1 MSIPAQERP
10 TASKESSGVKGI
22 LRNMFETLSEKLQR
36 VFKNL
41 RGEGR
46 LSEQHIEE
54 ALKEIR
60 IALLEAD
67 VNFKVVKQFTEAVK
81 SKALGQEVLQSLSP
95 GQQVVKI
102 VHDEL
107 IEVLGAQNIRVN
119 FASQPPTI
127 IMLVGL
133 QGSGKT
139 TSSGKL
145 AKWLEKNGHRPL
157 LVSVDVYRPAAR
169 DQLKVIAQDI
179 GVKLW
184 EGSLNDKP
192 LQLCQDAIKEA
203 RNTAHDVVIID
214 TAGRLHID
222 AELMKELHEI
232 RDAISP
238 HEILFVADAM
248 LGQDAVRSAQQFHEQ
263 LGFNGFI
270 LTKMDGD
277 ARGGAALSIRQ
288 VTGQPV
294 KFIGTG
300 EKYDALE
307 LFHPDRLVSRIL
319 GMGDILSLIERAE
332 EVVDKKKAAELQ
344 QKLLGDGFTLED
356 FRDQL
361 KQIRKMG
368 ALDQILGMLPS
379 TGIFKDLQKVK
390 VDEKELIRVE
400 AIINSMTPKERRN
413 HQIINGSRRKRIA
426 KGSGTTVQQ
435 VNQLLKQYAQTRK
448 MMKGMKNSFFGRK
461 MKGMKM
467 PQMPF

>member
-1 MSIPAQERP
+1 
-10 TASKESSGVKGI
+10 
-22 LRNMFETLSEKLQR
+22 MFETLSEKLQR
-36 VFKNL
+36 VFRNL

-46 LSEQHIEE
+46 LTEQHIEE

-67 VNFKVVKQFTEAVK
+67 VNFKVVKQFTDSVK
-81 SKALGQEVLQSLSP
+81 TKAFGQEVLQSLSP

-102 VHDEL
+102 VRDEL
-107 IEVLGAQNIRVN
+107 IEILGGTNIRVN
-119 FASQPPTI
+119 FTSQPPTVV
-127 IMLVGL
+127 MLVGL

-139 TSSGKL
+139 TSTGKL
-145 AKWLEKNGHRPL
+145 AKWMMKNGHRPL

-169 DQLKVIAQDI
+169 DQLKVIAKDI
-179 GVKLW
+179 GSHIW
-184 EGSLNDKP
+184 EGGPGDKP
-192 LQLCQDAIKEA
+192 LKLCLDALREA
-203 RNTAHDVVIID
+203 RNTAHDVLIVD

-222 AELMKELHEI
+222 EALMTELREI
-232 RDAISP
+232 KDAIHP

-248 LGQDAVRSAQQFHEQ
+248 LGQDAVKSAHQFHEQ

-294 KFIGTG
+294 KFVGTG
-300 EKYDALE
+300 EKYDAFE

-319 GMGDILSLIERAE
+319 GMGDIMSLIEKAE
-332 EVVDKKKAAELQ
+332 EAIDQKAAMASLE
-344 QKLLGDGFTLED
+344 KIRTDSFTLED

-361 KQIRKMG
+361 LQIRKLG
-368 ALDQILGMLPS
+368 ALDQILNLLPS
-379 TGIFKDLQKVK
+379 IGPFKDLQKAK
-390 VDEKELIRVE
+390 VDEKELTRIE
-400 AIINSMTPKERRN
+400 AIINSMTPRERRN
-413 HQIINGSRRKRIA
+413 DKIINGSRRKRIA
-426 KGSGTTVQQ
+426 KGSGTTVQE

-448 MMKGMKNSFFGRK
+448 MMKSMKHSMFGRK
-461 MKGMKM
+461 LPKGMKL

>member
-1 MSIPAQERP
+1 
-10 TASKESSGVKGI
+10 
-22 LRNMFETLSEKLQR
+22 MFENLSDKLQR

-46 LSEQHIEE
+46 LTEQHLDE

-60 IALLEAD
+60 MALLEAD
-67 VNFKVVKQFTEAVK
+67 VNFKVVKQFTDSVRAKAV
-81 SKALGQEVLQSLSP
+81 GQEVMQSLSP

-102 VHDEL
+102 VHDDL
-107 IEVLGAQNIRVN
+107 IELLGGANVRLN
-119 FASQPPTI
+119 FASQPPSV

-145 AKWLEKNGHRPL
+145 SKWLQKGGHRPL

-169 DQLKVIAQDI
+169 DQLKVIAKDI

-184 EGSLNDKP
+184 EGNPDDKP
-192 LQLCQDAIKEA
+192 LKLCQDAIREA
-203 RNTAHDVVIID
+203 RNTAHDVVVID

-222 AELMKELHEI
+222 EALMNELHDIKE
-232 RDAISP
+232 DVKP
-238 HEILFVADAM
+238 NEILFVADAM
-248 LGQDAVRSAQQFHEQ
+248 LGQDAVKSAQQFHER

-277 ARGGAALSIRQ
+277 ARGGAALSIKQ

-294 KFIGTG
+294 KFVGTG

-307 LFHPDRLVSRIL
+307 LFHPDRLVSRIM
-319 GMGDILSLIERAE
+319 GMGDILSLIEKAS
-332 EVVDKKKAAELQ
+332 EVVDQKKAVEMQEKMLSDSFS
-344 QKLLGDGFTLED
+344 LDD

-361 KQIRKMG
+361 KQIRKLG
-368 ALDQILGMLPS
+368 SLEQIMSMLPS
-379 TGIFKDLQKVK
+379 IGPFKEMQKAK
-390 VDEKELIRVE
+390 VDEKELGRVE

-413 HQIINGSRRKRIA
+413 HQLINGSRRKRIA
-426 KGSGTTVQQ
+426 KGSGTSVQQ
-435 VNQLLKQYAQTRK
+435 VNQLLKQYVQTRK
-448 MMKGMKNSFFGRK
+448 MMKGMKNSFFGKRM
-461 MKGMKM
+461 MKGMKLPGM
-467 PQMPF
+467 PV

>member
-1 MSIPAQERP
+1 
-10 TASKESSGVKGI
+10 
-22 LRNMFETLSEKLQR
+22 MFETLSEKLQR

-46 LSEQHIEE
+46 LTEEHLEE

-60 IALLEAD
+60 MALLEAD
-67 VNFKVVKQFTEAVK
+67 VNFKVVKQFTDAVK
-81 SKALGQEVLQSLSP
+81 TKALGQEVMQSLSP

-102 VHDEL
+102 VRDEL
-107 IEVLGAQNIRVN
+107 VEILGGENVRIN
-119 FASQPPTI
+119 FSSQPPTVL
-127 IMLVGL
+127 MLVGL

-145 AKWLEKNGHRPL
+145 ARWLEKNGHRPL

-169 DQLKVIAQDI
+169 DQLKVIAKDI
-179 GVKLW
+179 GAKLW
-184 EGSLNDKP
+184 EGNAGDKP
-192 LQLCQDAIKEA
+192 LELCQAALREA

-222 AELMKELHEI
+222 EALMNELKEIKEKI
-232 RDAISP
+232 RP

-248 LGQDAVRSAQQFHEQ
+248 LGQDAVKSAQQFHEQ
-263 LGFNGFI
+263 LGFHGFI

-277 ARGGAALSIRQ
+277 ARGGAALSIKQ

-294 KFIGTG
+294 KFVGTG

-307 LFHPDRLVSRIL
+307 LFHPDRLVSRII
-319 GMGDILSLIERAE
+319 GMGDIMSLIEKAE

-344 QKLLGDGFTLED
+344 EKLLTDSFTLED

-361 KQIRKMG
+361 KQIRKLG

-379 TGIFKDLQKVK
+379 IGPFKDIQKVK
-390 VDEKELIRVE
+390 VDEKELVRVE
-400 AIINSMTPKERRN
+400 AIINSMTPHERRN
-413 HQIINGSRRKRIA
+413 HQSINGSRRKRIA
-426 KGSGTTVQQ
+426 KGSGTSVQQ
-435 VNQLLKQYAQTRK
+435 VNQLLKQYVQTRK
-448 MMKGMKNSFFGRK
+448 MMKGMKNSMFGKRF
-461 MKGMKM
+461 KGMKL
-467 PQMPF
+467 PEMPF

>member
-1 MSIPAQERP
+1 
-10 TASKESSGVKGI
+10 
-22 LRNMFETLSEKLQR
+22 MFETLSEKLQR

-46 LSEQHIEE
+46 LTEQHIEE

-60 IALLEAD
+60 LALLEAD
-67 VNFKVVKQFTEAVK
+67 VNFKVVKQFTESVK

-95 GQQVVKI
+95 AQQVVKI
-102 VHDEL
+102 VRDEL
-107 IEVLGAQNIRVN
+107 VEILGGENVRVN
-119 FASQPPTI
+119 FASQPPTVV
-127 IMLVGL
+127 MLVGL

-139 TSSGKL
+139 TSCGKL
-145 AKWLEKNGHRPL
+145 AKWLEKNGHRPM

-169 DQLKVIAQDI
+169 DQLKVIASDI
-179 GVKLW
+179 SVKLW
-184 EGSLNDKP
+184 EGHPGEKP
-192 LQLCQDAIKEA
+192 LELCQAALREA
-203 RNTAHDVVIID
+203 RNTAHDVLIID

-222 AELMKELHEI
+222 EMLMQELREI
-232 RDAISP
+232 KDAVHP

-248 LGQDAVRSAQQFHEQ
+248 LGQDAVKSAQQFHGH

-294 KFIGTG
+294 KFVGTG

-307 LFHPDRLVSRIL
+307 LFHPERLVSRIM
-319 GMGDILSLIERAE
+319 GMGDILSLIEKAE
-332 EVVDKKKAAELQ
+332 EVVDKKKAVELQ
-344 QKLLGDGFTLED
+344 EKLLSDSFTLED

-361 KQIRKMG
+361 KQIRKIG

-379 TGIFKDLQKVK
+379 VGIFKDIQKVK
-390 VDEKELIRVE
+390 VDEKELVRVE

-426 KGSGTTVQQ
+426 RGSGTSVQE

-448 MMKGMKNSFFGRK
+448 MMKAMKQSFFGRR
-461 MKGMKM
+461 MRGMKL

>member
-1 MSIPAQERP
+1 
-10 TASKESSGVKGI
+10 
-22 LRNMFETLSEKLQR
+22 MFETLSEKLQR

-46 LSEQHIEE
+46 LTPEHIDE

-60 IALLEAD
+60 MALLEAD
-67 VNFKVVKQFTEAVK
+67 VNFKVVKQFTDAVK
-81 SKALGQEVLQSLSP
+81 TKAVGEEVFQSLTP
-95 GQQVVKI
+95 GQHVVKI
-102 VHDEL
+102 VRDEL
-107 IEVLGAQNIRVN
+107 VDMLGGTNIRLN
-119 FASQPPTI
+119 FASQPPTV

-145 AKWLEKNGHRPL
+145 AKWLEKGGHRPM

-169 DQLKVIAQDI
+169 EQLKVIAKDI
-179 GVKLW
+179 GIKLW
-184 EGSLNDKP
+184 EGSADDKP
-192 LQLCQDAIKEA
+192 LQLCQDALREA
-203 RNTAHDVVIID
+203 RNIAHDVVIID

-222 AELMKELHEI
+222 EALMNELREI
-232 RDAISP
+232 KNSIQP
-238 HEILFVADAM
+238 NEILFVADAM
-248 LGQDAVRSAQQFHEQ
+248 LGQDAVKSAQQFHEQ

-277 ARGGAALSIRQ
+277 ARGGAALSIKQ

-294 KFIGTG
+294 KFVGTG

-307 LFHPDRLVSRIL
+307 LFHPDRLVSRIM
-319 GMGDILSLIERAE
+319 GMGDILSLIEKAE
-332 EVVDKKKAAELQ
+332 EVVDKKKAVELQ
-344 QKLLGDGFTLED
+344 EKLLSDNFTLED

-379 TGIFKDLQKVK
+379 IGPFKDMQKVK
-390 VDEKELIRVE
+390 VDEKELVRVE

-413 HQIINGSRRKRIA
+413 HQLINGSRRKRIA
-426 KGSGTTVQQ
+426 RGSGTSVQQ

-448 MMKGMKNSFFGRK
+448 MMKGMKNSFFGKRF
-461 MKGMKM
+461 KGMKL
-467 PQMPF
+467 PEMPF

>member
-1 MSIPAQERP
+1 
-10 TASKESSGVKGI
+10 
-22 LRNMFETLSEKLQR
+22 MFETLSDKLQR

-46 LSEQHIEE
+46 LTEVHLDE

-60 IALLEAD
+60 MALLEAD
-67 VNFKVVKQFTEAVK
+67 VNFKVVKQFTDAVK
-81 SKALGQEVLQSLSP
+81 QKAVGQEVMQSLSP

-102 VHDEL
+102 VRDEL
-107 IEVLGAQNIRVN
+107 IEMLGGQHVRLN
-119 FASQPPTI
+119 FAPQPPSVV
-127 IMLVGL
+127 MLVGL

-145 AKWLEKNGHRPL
+145 SKWLQKGGHRPL

-169 DQLKVIAQDI
+169 DQLKVIAKDI

-184 EGSLNDKP
+184 EGDSADKP
-192 LQLCQDAIKEA
+192 LKLCQDAIREA
-203 RNTAHDVVIID
+203 RNTAHDVVVID

-222 AELMKELHEI
+222 EALMNELREI
-232 RDAISP
+232 KDNVKP
-238 HEILFVADAM
+238 NEILFVADAM
-248 LGQDAVRSAQQFHEQ
+248 LGQDAVKSAQQFHQQ

-277 ARGGAALSIRQ
+277 ARGGAALSIKQ

-294 KFIGTG
+294 KFVGTG

-307 LFHPDRLVSRIL
+307 LFHPDRLVSRIM
-319 GMGDILSLIERAE
+319 GMGDILSLIEKAE
-332 EVVDKKKAAELQ
+332 EVVDKKKAAEMQEKMLS
-344 QKLLGDGFTLED
+344 DSFTLED

-361 KQIRKMG
+361 KQIRKLG
-368 ALDQILGMLPS
+368 SLEQIMSMLPS
-379 TGIFKDLQKVK
+379 IGPFKEMQKQK
-390 VDEKELIRVE
+390 VDEKELVRVE

-413 HQIINGSRRKRIA
+413 HQLINGSRRKRIA
-426 KGSGTTVQQ
+426 KGSGTSVQQ

-448 MMKGMKNSFFGRK
+448 MMKGMKNTFFGKRL
-461 MKGMKM
+461 KGMKL
-467 PQMPF
+467 PDLGSLG

>member
-1 MSIPAQERP
+1 
-10 TASKESSGVKGI
+10 
-22 LRNMFETLSEKLQR
+22 MFETLSEKLQR

-46 LSEQHIEE
+46 LTEQHLDE

-60 IALLEAD
+60 MALLEAD
-67 VNFKVVKQFTEAVK
+67 VNFKVVKQFTDAVK
-81 SKALGQEVLQSLSP
+81 AKALGQEVMQSLTP

-102 VHDEL
+102 VRDEL
-107 IEVLGAQNIRVN
+107 IEMLGGTNVRVN
-119 FASQPPTI
+119 FGSQPPSV

-145 AKWLEKNGHRPL
+145 AKWLEKGGHRPL

-169 DQLKVIAQDI
+169 DQLKVIARDI

-184 EGSLNDKP
+184 EGNPHDKP
-192 LQLCQDAIKEA
+192 LQLCQDAIREA
-203 RNTAHDVVIID
+203 RNTAHDVVVID

-222 AELMKELHEI
+222 EALMNELHEI
-232 RDAISP
+232 KENVRP
-238 HEILFVADAM
+238 NEVLFVADAM
-248 LGQDAVRSAQQFHEQ
+248 LGQDAVKSAQEFHQ
-263 LGFNGFI
+263 RLGFNGFI

-277 ARGGAALSIRQ
+277 ARGGAALSIKQ

-294 KFIGTG
+294 KFVGTG

-307 LFHPDRLVSRIL
+307 LFHPDRLVSRIM
-319 GMGDILSLIERAE
+319 GMGDILSLIEKAE
-332 EVVDKKKAAELQ
+332 EVVDKKKAVELQ
-344 QKLLGDGFTLED
+344 EKMLSDSFTLED

-368 ALDQILGMLPS
+368 AFDQILSMLPS
-379 TGIFKDLQKVK
+379 IGPFKDLQKVK
-390 VDEKELIRVE
+390 VDEKELARVE

-426 KGSGTTVQQ
+426 RGSGTSVQQ

-448 MMKGMKNSFFGRK
+448 MMKGMKNTFFGKRL
-461 MKGMKM
+461 KGMKL
-467 PQMPF
+467 PEMPF

>member
-1 MSIPAQERP
+1 
-10 TASKESSGVKGI
+10 
-22 LRNMFETLSEKLQR
+22 MFETLSEKLQR

-46 LSEQHIEE
+46 LTPEHIDE

-60 IALLEAD
+60 MALLEAD
-67 VNFKVVKQFTEAVK
+67 VNFKVVKQFTDAVRA
-81 SKALGQEVLQSLSP
+81 KAVGEEVFQSLTP

-102 VHDEL
+102 VRDEL
-107 IEVLGAQNIRVN
+107 VDMLGGTNIRLN

-127 IMLVGL
+127 VMMVGL

-145 AKWLEKNGHRPL
+145 AKWLEKGGHRPM

-169 DQLKVIAQDI
+169 EQLKVIAKDVGI
-179 GVKLW
+179 KLW
-184 EGSLNDKP
+184 EGSANDKP
-192 LQLCQDAIKEA
+192 LQLCQDAVREA

-222 AELMKELHEI
+222 EALMNELREI
-232 RDAISP
+232 KDSIQP
-238 HEILFVADAM
+238 NEILFVADAM
-248 LGQDAVRSAQQFHEQ
+248 LGQDAVKSAQQFHEQ
-263 LGFNGFI
+263 LGFKGFI

-277 ARGGAALSIRQ
+277 ARGGAALSIKQ

-294 KFIGTG
+294 KFVGTG

-307 LFHPDRLVSRIL
+307 LFHPDRLVSRIM
-319 GMGDILSLIERAE
+319 GMGDILSLIEKAE
-332 EVVDKKKAAELQ
+332 EVVDKKKAVELQ
-344 QKLLGDGFTLED
+344 EKLLSDSFTLED

-379 TGIFKDLQKVK
+379 IGPFKDMQKVK
-390 VDEKELIRVE
+390 VDEKELMRVE
-400 AIINSMTPKERRN
+400 AIINSMTPRERRH

-426 KGSGTTVQQ
+426 RGSGTSVQQ

-448 MMKGMKNSFFGRK
+448 MMKGMKNSFFGKRF
-461 MKGMKM
+461 KGMKLPEM
-467 PQMPF
+467 PM

>member
-1 MSIPAQERP
+1 
-10 TASKESSGVKGI
+10 
-22 LRNMFETLSEKLQR
+22 MFETLSDKLQR

-46 LSEQHIEE
+46 LTEAHLDE

-60 IALLEAD
+60 MALLEAD
-67 VNFKVVKQFTEAVK
+67 VNFKVVKQFTDSVK
-81 SKALGQEVLQSLSP
+81 AKALGQEVMQSLSP

-102 VHDEL
+102 VRDEL
-107 IEVLGAQNIRVN
+107 IEMLGGSNVRLSLS
-119 FASQPPTI
+119 SQPPSI

-145 AKWLEKNGHRPL
+145 SKWLQKNGHRPM

-169 DQLKVIAQDI
+169 EQLKVIAKEI

-184 EGSLNDKP
+184 EGNSTDKP
-192 LQLCQDAIKEA
+192 LQLCQDAVREA
-203 RNTAHDVVIID
+203 RNTAHDVVVID

-222 AELMKELHEI
+222 EALMNELREI
-232 RDAISP
+232 RATVHP
-238 HEILFVADAM
+238 NEILFVADAM
-248 LGQDAVRSAQQFHEQ
+248 LGQDAVKSAQQFHEQ

-277 ARGGAALSIRQ
+277 ARGGAALSIKQ

-294 KFIGTG
+294 KFVGTG

-307 LFHPDRLVSRIL
+307 LFHPDRLVSRIM
-319 GMGDILSLIERAE
+319 GMGDILSLIEKAE
-332 EVVDKKKAAELQ
+332 EVVDKKKAVEMQEKMLS
-344 QKLLGDGFTLED
+344 DNFTLED

-361 KQIRKMG
+361 KQIRKLG
-368 ALDQILGMLPS
+368 SLEQILGMLPS
-379 TGIFKDLQKVK
+379 IGPFKDMQKAK
-390 VDEKELIRVE
+390 VDEKELVRVE
-400 AIINSMTPKERRN
+400 AIINSMTAKERRN

-426 KGSGTTVQQ
+426 KGSGTSVQQ
-435 VNQLLKQYAQTRK
+435 VNQLLKQYVQTRK
-448 MMKGMKNSFFGRK
+448 MMKGVKNSFFGKR
-461 MKGMKM
+461 MKGLKL
-467 PQMPF
+467 PEMPF

>member
-1 MSIPAQERP
+1 
-10 TASKESSGVKGI
+10 
-22 LRNMFETLSEKLQR
+22 MFETLSDKLQR

-46 LSEQHIEE
+46 LTEAHLDE

-60 IALLEAD
+60 MALLEAD
-67 VNFKVVKQFTEAVK
+67 VNFKVVKQFTESVRA
-81 SKALGQEVLQSLSP
+81 KALGQEVMQSLSP

-102 VHDEL
+102 VRDEMV
-107 IEVLGAQNIRVN
+107 EMLGGTNVRVN
-119 FASQPPTI
+119 FAPQPPSV

-145 AKWLEKNGHRPL
+145 AKWFQKGGHRPL

-169 DQLKVIAQDI
+169 DQLKVIAKDI
-179 GVKLW
+179 DVKLW
-184 EGSLNDKP
+184 EGNPSDKP
-192 LQLCQDAIKEA
+192 LQLCQDAVREA
-203 RNTAHDVVIID
+203 RNTAHDVVVID

-222 AELMKELHEI
+222 GALMKELSEI
-232 RDAISP
+232 KEKIRP
-238 HEILFVADAM
+238 NEILFVADAM
-248 LGQDAVRSAQQFHEQ
+248 LGQDAVKSAQQFHEQ
-263 LGFNGFI
+263 LGFNGFV

-277 ARGGAALSIRQ
+277 ARGGAALSIKQ

-294 KFIGTG
+294 KFVGTG

-307 LFHPDRLVSRIL
+307 LFHPDRLVSRIM
-319 GMGDILSLIERAE
+319 GMGDILSLIEKAE
-332 EVVDKKKAAELQ
+332 EVVDKKKAVEMQEKMLS
-344 QKLLGDGFTLED
+344 DSFTLDD

-361 KQIRKMG
+361 KQIRKIG
-368 ALDQILGMLPS
+368 SLEQILSMLPS
-379 TGIFKDLQKVK
+379 IGPFKDMQKAK
-390 VDEKELIRVE
+390 VDEQELVRVE

-426 KGSGTTVQQ
+426 RGSGTSVQQ

-448 MMKGMKNSFFGRK
+448 MMKGMKNTLFGKRL
-461 MKGMKM
+461 KGMKL
-467 PQMPF
+467 PEMPF